1 MPHSK
6 IDTPMARILV
16 AEDEPAVRAFV
27 ARALSQS
34 GHNVTVATDGSEAA
48 RELDLARKVQMPF
61 DLLLTDIV
69 MPGMDGI
76 ALALLAARDAPDM
89 KIILMTGFADQKERA
104 HRLDAI
110 IEEVLLKPFEMKELL
125 ACVSAVLEG

>member
-1 MPHSK
+1 
-6 IDTPMARILV
+6 MARILV